1 MPPMPPMGPGGR
13 KPGGPHGA
21 RLTMEKPKDAKNTL
35 KKLISYIGRNRYLF
49 FALIGVMLII
59 TLLNLAAP
67 SIQQI
72 AIDCITLTKKKT
84 SVDFGAL
91 GKTLIGLGAVYL
103 LSSVFTYMQ
112 GIFSAKLSQYT
123 VKTMRKDLFSSL
135 VRLPIKYLDTHSHGD
150 IMSRMTND
158 VENISTTISQSIGS
172 LISGV
177 LTIVGTV
184 VIMLL
189 YSPLL
194 TLISLSTVFLT
205 IFVSGVLTKYMKKY
219 FIKQQVLL
227 GEING
232 EVEEMVVGYRTVVS
246 YGKEQDAVDKFEKM
260 SNNLKKCGIKAQIFG
275 GVMGPCM
282 NLISNFG
289 FILIAAF
296 GGWFAIKGVITV
308 GTIQAFILYSKQFSR
323 PINEIANQF
332 ANIQTAIAGAE
343 RIFEVMDADKETDEG
358 KADFEVENV
367 KGDIDFKHIDFSY
380 VPEKQVLKDL
390 DLEVKAGQKIAI
402 VGATGSGKTTI
413 VNLLTRFYPVDS
425 GEITID
431 GQSIYDIPKD
441 KLRRS
446 IAIVLQDTVLFK
458 DTIEENIRYG
468 RENAVYAG
476 TVSTAKLIEEN
487 IRYGRE
493 NATLDEI
500 KAAAKFANADEFIE
514 RLSEGYDT
522 VLAEGG
528 SNLSQGQRQ
537 LLSIARAVLADP
549 KILILDEATSS
560 VDTRT
565 EMHIQSAM
573 VALMKNR
580 TSLIIA
586 HRLSTIRDADK
597 IVVIDGGRVAEQGS
611 HEELIAAKGCYYRLY
626 QTQFSGVKT

>member
-35 KKLISYIGRNRYLF
+35 KKLIGYIGRNRYLF

-84 SVDFGAL
+84 SVDFGSL

-296 GGWFAIKGVITV
+296 GGWFAIKDFITV

-367 KGDIDFKHIDFSY
+367 KGDIDFSY

-468 RENAVYAG
+468 RENA
-476 TVSTAKLIEEN
+476 
-487 IRYGRE
+487 
-493 NATLDEI
+493 TLDEI

-514 RLSEGYDT
+514 RLPEGYDT

>member
-35 KKLISYIGRNRYLF
+35 KKLIGYIGRNRYLF

-84 SVDFGAL
+84 SVDFSAL

-296 GGWFAIKGVITV
+296 GGWFAIKGFITV

-468 RENAVYAG
+468 RENA
-476 TVSTAKLIEEN
+476 
-487 IRYGRE
+487 
-493 NATLDEI
+493 TLDEI
-500 KAAAKFANADEFIE
+500 KAAKFANADEFIE

>member
-35 KKLISYIGRNRYLF
+35 KKLIGYIGRNRYLF

-296 GGWFAIKGVITV
+296 GGWFAIKGFITV

-367 KGDIDFKHIDFSY
+367 KGDIDFSY

-468 RENAVYAG
+468 RENA
-476 TVSTAKLIEEN
+476 
-487 IRYGRE
+487 
-493 NATLDEI
+493 TLDEI

-514 RLSEGYDT
+514 RLPEGYDT

-597 IVVIDGGRVAEQGS
+597 IVIIDGGRVAEQGS
-611 HEELIAAKGCYYRLY
+611 HEELITAKGCYYRLY

>member
-21 RLTMEKPKDAKNTL
+21 MLTMEKPKDAKNTL
-35 KKLISYIGRNRYLF
+35 KKLIGYIGRGRNIFFSPFWLENRYLF

-296 GGWFAIKGVITV
+296 GGWFAIKGFITV

-367 KGDIDFKHIDFSY
+367 KGDINFKHIDFSY

-458 DTIEENIRYG
+458 DT
-468 RENAVYAG
+468 
-476 TVSTAKLIEEN
+476 IEEN

>member
-1 MPPMPPMGPGGR
+1 MPPMPPMGPR
-13 KPGGPHGA
+13 KGPGGPHGA

-35 KKLISYIGRNRYLF
+35 KKLIGYIGRNRYLF

-84 SVDFGAL
+84 NVDFGAL
-91 GKTLIGLGAVYL
+91 GKTLIGLGLVYL

-184 VIMLL
+184 VIM
-189 YSPLL
+189 LL

-296 GGWFAIKGVITV
+296 GGWFAIKGFITV

-458 DTIEENIRYG
+458 DTIEQ
-468 RENAVYAG
+468 
-476 TVSTAKLIEEN
+476 N

-514 RLSEGYDT
+514 RLPEGYDT

-597 IVVIDGGRVAEQGS
+597 IVVIDSGRVAEQGS
-611 HEELIAAKGCYYRLY
+611 HEELIAAKGCYYKLY

>member
-1 MPPMPPMGPGGR
+1 MGDEITGRVVGSVESMGGIEDDELCELIDNIMLEDKYWAYSVKEKLELR
-13 KPGGPHGA
+13 QDIFNSIKRLDILQSLIEDDSVTEIMINGYRNIFIERAGKIERYHKTFASREKLLDVVQRIAA
-21 RLTMEKPKDAKNTL
+21 RSNKIVNESTPIIDTRLSDGSRVN
-35 KKLISYIGRNRYLF
+35 I
-49 FALIGVMLII
+49 VM
-59 TLLNLAAP
+59 NP
-67 SIQQI
+67 I
-72 AIDCITLTKKKT
+72 AIDGPAVTIRKFYDNPLTM
-84 SVDFGAL
+84 DRLIAL
-91 GKTLIGLGAVYL
+91 GAITHEAAEYL
-103 LSSVFTYMQ
+103 KELVAARYN
-112 GIFSAKLSQYT
+112 IF
-123 VKTMRKDLFSSL
+123 
-135 VRLPIKYLDTHSHGD
+135 
-150 IMSRMTND
+150 
-158 VENISTTISQSIGS
+158 
-172 LISGV
+172 ISG
-177 LTIVGTV
+177 G
-184 VIMLL
+184 
-189 YSPLL
+189 
-194 TLISLSTVFLT
+194 
-205 IFVSGVLTKYMKKY
+205 
-219 FIKQQVLL
+219 
-227 GEING
+227 
-232 EVEEMVVGYRTVVS
+232 
-246 YGKEQDAVDKFEKM
+246 
-260 SNNLKKCGIKAQIFG
+260 
-275 GVMGPCM
+275 
-282 NLISNFG
+282 
-289 FILIAAF
+289 
-296 GGWFAIKGVITV
+296 
-308 GTIQAFILYSKQFSR
+308 
-323 PINEIANQF
+323 
-332 ANIQTAIAGAE
+332 
-343 RIFEVMDADKETDEG
+343 
-358 KADFEVENV
+358 
-367 KGDIDFKHIDFSY
+367 
-380 VPEKQVLKDL
+380 
-390 DLEVKAGQKIAI
+390 
-402 VGATGSGKTTI
+402 TGSGKTTI

-468 RENAVYAG
+468 RENA
-476 TVSTAKLIEEN
+476 TI
-487 IRYGRE
+487 
-493 NATLDEI
+493 DEI

>member
-35 KKLISYIGRNRYLF
+35 KKLIGYIGRNRYLF

-296 GGWFAIKGVITV
+296 GGWFAIKDFITV

-367 KGDIDFKHIDFSY
+367 KGDINFKHIDFSY

-468 RENAVYAG
+468 RENA
-476 TVSTAKLIEEN
+476 
-487 IRYGRE
+487 
-493 NATLDEI
+493 TLDEI
-500 KAAAKFANADEFIE
+500 KAAKFANADEFIE

>member
-35 KKLISYIGRNRYLF
+35 KKLIGYIGRNRYLF

-84 SVDFGAL
+84 SVDFSAL
-91 GKTLIGLGAVYL
+91 GTLIGLGAVYL

-296 GGWFAIKGVITV
+296 GGWFAIKGFITV

-413 VNLLTRFYPVDS
+413 VNLVTRFYPVDS

-468 RENAVYAG
+468 RENA
-476 TVSTAKLIEEN
+476 
-487 IRYGRE
+487 
-493 NATLDEI
+493 TLDEI
-500 KAAAKFANADEFIE
+500 KAAAKFVNADEFIE
-514 RLSEGYDT
+514 RLPEGYDT